1 MAAVDIEM
9 LMAGIKL
16 QRPHQTRAI
25 QAALEAMLVR
35 EQQGVVLAD
44 EVGCGKTYEAL
55 GTAALLWRHFRDTDT
70 PVRRILIVVHRSV
83 LMTKWHDEIEGSAG
97 KSRGFPQ
104 YVQGNEWVGFQTML
118 RNVPRL
124 GDKSDRSSG
133 NEPERGKRKGSKV
146 PPDRVYIVRHDLLLE
161 EARES
166 NSVAR
171 WLGQTDWDV
180 VIVDEA
186 HNFTELHTQRSKVFF
201 PDQTEESRPQ
211 GLTARFVLALTAT
224 PFQLSAKEMVN
235 LLRIVHAPE
244 EDLERVRDGLGR
256 YERALD
262 QFYARRRLE
271 PSDEGRRQKVQALYE
286 LRTQDA
292 SGGTHP
298 GTPGLQDLLRRY
310 LIRNVKS
317 QSERD
322 YSIIEKQHGGY
333 AERTFNKLDDLRV
346 VVKDSPLLPLEGND
360 AWIYLHLR
368 DLLVD
373 AEQAS
378 REHENEKPSFIPG
391 DLRQCLS
398 SYDQLVHSS
407 ILAKHLPRARL
418 TKQMVKQLQNSGHL
432 HPKVAALCQMVGII
446 LDEQMK
452 RWRQRPQERLEKILV
467 FNTLMRTAG
476 ALKEALEKT
485 VTERLGPFIEEQVH
499 EAGLLSVNDAKR
511 MIAEALDAEH
521 KAAKAHL
528 REKFER
534 RFLMVTQE
542 LLEGTGLEMKSEQ
555 GELVDIM
562 FRRAKNHCQQPLFLL
577 RMALWF
583 RARGELEGEL
593 PDASEVKSFLMQRVG
608 DKLRRELDRI
618 VDEYLDDTPKEGD
631 AFSEDNKKN
640 AGHHIGRLAQILASP
655 DYVARFDG
663 EQEEYLKDLRRENF
677 NRPYAPLVLL
687 VSRVGEEG
695 IDLQNHTRYIL
706 HYDAEWNPA
715 KMEQREGRVDREGR
729 KTRGAVKVQFYL
741 LKDTYEERIFHT
753 VMQRDAW
760 FQVFI
765 GSKRKELA
773 RGVDADDEAGEEVVE
788 EQGRLTIEERD
799 KVMIDLRPCGSN
811 PIAELLL

>member
-1 MAAVDIEM
+1 MAAVDIEA
-9 LMAGIKL
+9 LMVGIKL

-35 EQQGVVLAD
+35 EQQGIVLAD

-70 PVRRILIVVHRSV
+70 PVRRILIVVHRPV
-83 LMTKWHDEIEGSAG
+83 LMTKWFDEIEGAEG
-97 KSRGFPQ
+97 RGFPQ
-104 YVQGNEWVGFQTML
+104 YVQGDEWAEFQTML
-118 RNVPRL
+118 QNVTQL
-124 GDKSDRSSG
+124 GGKSVRSSG
-133 NEPERGKRKGSKV
+133 NEPTRGKREGGKLQV
-146 PPDRVYIVRHDLLLE
+146 PAGRVYIVRHDQLLE
-161 EARES
+161 DAREN
-166 NSVAR
+166 NSLTR

-186 HNFTELHTQRSKVFF
+186 HNFTGLHTQRSKVFF
-201 PDQTEESRPQ
+201 PEQTEQSRLQ
-211 GLTARFVLALTAT
+211 GLTGRFVLALTAT
-224 PFQLSAKEMVN
+224 PFQLSTKEIVN

-244 EDLERVRDGLGR
+244 EDLEHVRDGLGR

-262 QFYARRRLE
+262 QFYARRRLD

-292 SGGTHP
+292 SGGNHP
-298 GTPGLQDLLRRY
+298 GTPGLQELLRRY

-317 QSERD
+317 NSERD
-322 YSIIEKQHGGY
+322 YSIIEKHNGGY
-333 AERTFNKLDDLRV
+333 PGRTFNKLDDLRL

-398 SYDQLVHSS
+398 SYDQLEKSA
-407 ILAKHLPRARL
+407 ILAKKLPRAQE
-418 TKQMVKQLQNSGHL
+418 TKRMVQQLRTSGHQ
-432 HPKVAALCQMVGII
+432 HPKVAALRAVVGTI
-446 LDEQMK
+446 LDAQIE
-452 RWRQRPQERLEKILV
+452 RWREKPQERFEKILV
-467 FNTLMRTAG
+467 FNTLMRTASL
-476 ALKEALEKT
+476 LKEALEKT
-485 VTERLGPFIEEQVH
+485 VEEKLDPFIEEQVEKAGWASVK
-499 EAGLLSVNDAKR
+499 EAKKL
-511 MIAEALDAEH
+511 IAEALDHEH
-521 KAAKAHL
+521 KEAKAHL
-528 REKFER
+528 REKFDR
-534 RFLMVTQE
+534 RFLKVDQE
-542 LLEGTGLEMKSEQ
+542 LLEGTGLEMKGEQ

-583 RARGELEGEL
+583 RARGELEGEVL
-593 PDASEVKSFLMQRVG
+593 DMSEVKSFVMQRVG
-608 DKLRRELDRI
+608 DKLRRSLDEI
-618 VDEYLDDTPKEGD
+618 VDEHLDDTPTQGV
-631 AFSEDNKKN
+631 AFSEDNKEK
-640 AGHHIGRLAQILASP
+640 AKRKIKRLAHILASP

-663 EQEEYLKDLRRENF
+663 EQDEDDKDLRRENF

-729 KTRGAVKVQFYL
+729 KTRGAVQVQFFL

-773 RGVDADDEAGEEVVE
+773 RGVDVDDEAGEDVVE
-788 EQGRLTIEERD
+788 EQGQLTAEERD
-799 KVMIDLRPCGSN
+799 KVIIDLRP
-811 PIAELLL
+811 